1 MVESSFGSGGWLLGR
16 KAGCHMEGEREVGSR
31 EGKLELV
38 FFFTSSF
45 SNAGISWHSITH
57 VSGPGLGEAKE
68 NDPTGDWGVV
78 HLGEQVSLTKGTC
91 TRAAVVLR
99 ALR

>member
-1 MVESSFGSGGWLLGR
+1 MVESSFGAGGWLLGR
-16 KAGCHMEGEREVGSR
+16 KAGCQVEGEREVGSC

-45 SNAGISWHSITH
+45 CNAGISWHSISH

-68 NDPTGDWGVV
+68 NDPAGDWGVV
-78 HLGEQVSLTKGTC
+78 RLGGQVSLTKGTC
-91 TRAAVVLR
+91 TRAAMVIR
-99 ALR
+99 ALC